1 MEERVYDSLCHASFV
16 LKGPELVGQKKAY
29 RISYSSSSSTKPI
42 TVLRPSSINQR
53 NHCGTC
59 PAYLLNASPWQMAP
73 SGLVIL
79 IGAGPNTGAGIAR
92 ILSHPSHGNLAVAL
106 LARRPEPLQELT
118 NSLRSSTPGAVLEQ
132 FPTDTSPDSLKK
144 TFSDIKLHPSFKNL
158 KLRLAIY
165 SVKHSSK
172 KPFLDETYEEFTDS
186 LETYVGGAFTFAQE
200 SLKRFFADHGE
211 TPLSDGGS
219 KKGTLIFTGTLGA
232 FRCSAQFAAYGAGR
246 ASVRQLAQTLAREM
260 SEKGVHVVH
269 TIANGAI
276 VDANGDDQRFGKKMS
291 ADAVG
296 KTYLWLHQQEP
307 ELWTHELD
315 MRPACEKF

>member
-1 MEERVYDSLCHASFV
+1 M
-16 LKGPELVGQKKAY
+16 P
-29 RISYSSSSSTKPI
+29 
-42 TVLRPSSINQR
+42 
-53 NHCGTC
+53 
-59 PAYLLNASPWQMAP
+59 P
-73 SGLVIL
+73 SGLAIL

-106 LARRPEPLQELT
+106 LARRPEPLHDLCA
-118 NSLRSSTPGAVLEQ
+118 SLRKSSPNAVLEA
-132 FPTDTSPDSLKK
+132 FPTDTSPASLKK
-144 TFSDIKLHPSFKNL
+144 AFADIKAHDSFKGL
-158 KLRLAIY
+158 KLQMAVY
-165 SVKHSSK
+165 SVKHSSR
-172 KPFLDETYEEFTDS
+172 KPFMDETYDEFTES

-211 TPLSDGGS
+211 TPLSEGAE

-232 FRCSAQFAAYGAGR
+232 LRCSAQYAAYGAGR

-276 VDANGDDQRFGKKMS
+276 ADEEGPDQKSGRKMS
-291 ADAVG
+291 AEAVG
-296 KTYLWLHQQEP
+296 ETYLWLHKQQP
-307 ELWTHELD
+307 CLWTHELD